1 MLQSNV
7 RMWISVKAY
16 RSQLAK
22 RKEAAIIVQKYAR
35 RFLAI
40 QKLKYLKESSKSKE
54 KQEAA
59 VVLQKNVRRFLALKQ
74 LERLKQ
80 EKLHRCATMIKAFW
94 RGYKARLAVK
104 KLVIAKQLAEVQR
117 RVSEAHKN
125 VTEDKKLCNRTA
137 YALDYLFTFKV
148 RLNHFK

>member
-1 MLQSNV
+1 M
-7 RMWISVKAY
+7 A
-16 RSQLAK
+16 
-22 RKEAAIIVQKYAR
+22 E
-35 RFLAI
+35 
-40 QKLKYLKESSKSKE
+40 QKLKYLKENSKSEE
-54 KQEAA
+54 KQAA
-59 VVLQKNVRRFLALKQ
+59 AIVLQKNVRRFLALKK

-80 EKLHRCATMIKAFW
+80 EKLVKSATLIKAFW
-94 RGYKARLAVK
+94 RGYKARLAMK

-148 RLNHFK
+148 HLTSSS